1 MVKYKHFRT
10 CLNLFWLDEVLFN
23 LESSIWSYCKK
34 CCNKRT
40 LEYVWTCFDL
50 LKRWKIWFNFKISLW
65 HSCKSWCKLNTL
77 EHVGTCLDFYL
88 SLSWLFWYTP
98 LVEVNQAIVAIILD
112 IILLSSWVPFF
123 SFFSNL
129 SLVILVASIKK
140 TWLHVYCT
148 AAMFC
153 TTLKYEKLF

>member
-1 MVKYKHFRT
+1 MPIFCCLPTYLVLLQNMVKYKHFRT
-10 CLNLFWLDEVLFN
+10 CLNLFWLDEVLCN

-77 EHVGTCLDFYL
+77 EHVETCLDLQKMMKFWHFYL
-88 SLSWLFWYTP
+88 VLIQKMVQYKSTF
-98 LVEVNQAIVAIILD
+98 D
-112 IILLSSWVPFF
+112 LLQNKYFV
-123 SFFSNL
+123 
-129 SLVILVASIKK
+129 
-140 TWLHVYCT
+140 
-148 AAMFC
+148 
-153 TTLKYEKLF
+153 TLLGF